1 MCIRDSLYI
10 AYFGRDGK
18 AHKPFRLPQQS
29 PDHDTERM
37 KSYYIPEFM
46 VCPVEISKRQIIET
60 VQSDP
65 INATEQ

>member
-1 MCIRDSLYI
+1 
-10 AYFGRDGK
+10 
-18 AHKPFRLPQQS
+18 
-29 PDHDTERM
+29 M
-37 KSYYIPEFM
+37 KSYNIPEFM